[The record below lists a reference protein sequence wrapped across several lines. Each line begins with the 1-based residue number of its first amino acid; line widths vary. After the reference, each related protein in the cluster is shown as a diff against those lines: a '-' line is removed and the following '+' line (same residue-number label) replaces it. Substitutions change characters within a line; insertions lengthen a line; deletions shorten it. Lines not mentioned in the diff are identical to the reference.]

1 MALLIV
7 AVIVCPPLCAWY
19 VYSVNNINNFI
30 GRSAKQLAKQTT
42 EISVEKKKG
51 EGLLHRM
58 LPPSIADALKRGE
71 AISAEHYDAVTVR

>member
-1 MALLIV
+1 MLIV
-7 AVIVCPPLCAWY
+7 AVLICFPLCGWY
-19 VYSVNNINNFI
+19 IFSVNNINKFI

-42 EISVEKKKG
+42 ELSVQKEKG
-51 EGLLHRM
+51 ERLLHRM